1 MSSSKTLTGVTGGLT
16 TALAW
21 GGMFAVARSAY
32 DHLDPF
38 HLTAVRFALGAL
50 IFLALLAVR
59 EGASAFRYEGNLA
72 KLWILGTVGF
82 AGFNLLT
89 YVGLQSIPAQSSSL
103 VVATMPLVTVIVLW
117 IRTKRKPAPL
127 ALAFTVL
134 ALVGLTIVLGDGNP
148 LAAFSGGLG
157 TGGLLTL
164 IGVIC
169 WVVYTTSAAQFAGWS
184 PLRYTALS
192 CLPGT
197 LSILVVTAVS
207 QAAGWTGS
215 FGPGAYLDA
224 WWQILYVAVPATA
237 VAILTWNIA
246 NRNLGPTNGVLF
258 INLVPVTAFVVSAFQ
273 GHTPTGAELT
283 GISLVIVS
291 LLGANLAGRR
301 HAARA
306 AAAAPSA
313 PGTPPGPGTAPE
325 AGTAP
330 GTDTGPAAGK
340 APATT
345 RH

>member
-1 MSSSKTLTGVTGGLT
+1 MSSSKTLTGVTGGLA

-21 GGMFAVARSAY
+21 GGMFAVAQSAY
-32 DHLDPF
+32 HHLDPF
-38 HLTAVRFALGAL
+38 HLTAARFTLGAV
-50 IFLALLAVR
+50 IFLALLALK
-59 EGASAFRYEGNLA
+59 EGSAAFRYEGNLA
-72 KLWILGTVGF
+72 KLWVLGTIGF

-89 YVGLQSIPAQSSSL
+89 YVGLESMPSQSSSL

-117 IRTKRKPAPL
+117 IRTRKAPAPL
-127 ALAFTVL
+127 ALAFVVL
-134 ALVGLTIVLGDGNP
+134 ALVGLTIVLGNGNP
-148 LAAFSGGLG
+148 LAVFSGGLG

-169 WVVYTTSAAQFAGWS
+169 WVVYTTSAAQFPTWS
-184 PLRYTALS
+184 PLRFTALS

-207 QAAGWTGS
+207 QAAGWIDG
-215 FGPGAYLDA
+215 FGPGDYAAA
-224 WWQILYVAVPATA
+224 WWQILYVAIPATA

-283 GISLVIVS
+283 GICLVIVS
-291 LLGANLAGRR
+291 LLGANIAGRR

-306 AAAAPSA
+306 TAEAAARPVEA
-313 PGTPPGPGTAPE
+313 TAP
-325 AGTAP
+325 
-330 GTDTGPAAGK
+330 K
-340 APATT
+340 APTAV
-345 RH
+345 R